1 MMGPNVEDSNPRT
14 PDDTSAI
21 QSNAGL
27 RKMLVWIIYWA
38 TPKCRDVVR
47 ILSEQMD
54 HELPLMMRLRLRL
67 HFSACCWCERYMKQ
81 LHYMREAA
89 RRFPEHADEAGD
101 PALSPEARFRLK
113 HVLNSQ

>member
-1 MMGPNVEDSNPRT
+1 MATNTEDSNPRP

-21 QSNAGL
+21 QPNGWL
-27 RKMLVWIIYWA
+27 QKMLVWIISQA

-54 HELPLMMRLRLRL
+54 HELPVVMRLKLRL
-67 HFSACCWCERYMKQ
+67 HFLACCWCERYMEQ
-81 LHYMREAA
+81 LHDIREAA

-101 PALSPEARFRLK
+101 PALSPEARSRLN